1 LNENLRVEVGGLLG
15 KIRADLGTFWNSRV
29 TRGTFQGGGYNCK
42 NFKHETT
49 WQWIKLVLI
58 L

>member
-1 LNENLRVEVGGLLG
+1 MGGLLG
-15 KIRADLGTFWNSRV
+15 KIRADLGTFWNSQEA
-29 TRGTFQGGGYNCK
+29 FEGGGYNCK

>member
-1 LNENLRVEVGGLLG
+1 MGGLLG

-29 TRGTFQGGGYNCK
+29 TRGAFQGGGYNCK

>member
-1 LNENLRVEVGGLLG
+1 LNENLRVEMGGLLG
-15 KIRADLGTFWNSRV
+15 KIRADLGTFFGIQGS
-29 TRGTFQGGGYNCK
+29 QEALEGGGYNCK

-49 WQWIKLVLI
+49 WQWIKLVLF

>member
-1 LNENLRVEVGGLLG
+1 MGGLLG
-15 KIRADLGTFWNSRV
+15 KIRADLGTFFGIQGS
-29 TRGTFQGGGYNCK
+29 QEALEGGGYNCK

-49 WQWIKLVLI
+49 WQWIKLVLF

>member
-1 LNENLRVEVGGLLG
+1 LG
-15 KIRADLGTFWNSRV
+15 KLGQIWEHFGIQGSQEA
-29 TRGTFQGGGYNCK
+29 FEGGGYNCK